1 MQAGVQNS
9 DVLIWT
15 ILIWKTREQVSSHCK
30 SQQQLHEEEKKK
42 TLFTQ
47 REGLRFKYD
56 IIQPRQPVHSG

>member
-42 TLFTQ
+42 NTF
-47 REGLRFKYD
+47 
-56 IIQPRQPVHSG
+56 HSTGRIKI